1 MYEQYDIISQL
12 INIKGKWTN
21 TSWV

>member
-1 MYEQYDIISQL
+1 MYEKYDIISQL

-21 TSWV
+21 TS